1 MAAYKTGAVGAFN
14 GADAASCGSLRE
26 GISIIPAACSCPQ
39 FISLNMQQPDFEA
52 VLTTILDSDPRYH
65 REAYTFLKEALDFA
79 QKAISKASKNQVGHI
94 TARELLDGIRQYGLS
109 QYGPMAKTV
118 LNEWGVFTCEDF
130 GEMVFILVEHGLLR
144 KKESDKKDD
153 FKGGYDFAEA
163 FERPFRPAQ
172 GRIPMPSSD
181 DAKVARS

>member
-1 MAAYKTGAVGAFN
+1 
-14 GADAASCGSLRE
+14 
-26 GISIIPAACSCPQ
+26 
-39 FISLNMQQPDFEA
+39 MQQPDFDA
-52 VLTTILDSDPRYH
+52 VLSTILESDTRYH
-65 REAYTFLKEALDFA
+65 REAYEFLKEALDYA
-79 QKAISKASKNQVGHI
+79 QKAISKANKNQVGHI
-94 TARELLDGIRQYGLS
+94 TAQELLDGVRQYGLG

-130 GEMVFILVEHGLLR
+130 GEMVFTLVEHGLLR

-172 GRIPMPSSD
+172 GRLSAPKSD
-181 DAKVARS
+181 AAKVARS